1 AFRVTACDL
10 PGHGAL
16 AGQRFTLEEAVE
28 RVGAALAEAE
38 RPTGR
43 PAVLAG
49 MSLGGYVA
57 LAAAVR
63 HPELTAGLLL
73 NNCTAQPRGGAA
85 RWYGRAGRLVRRAG
99 EEWPARLNAALF
111 RAMLPAESSAAVL
124 SGGFSMAGFADAVE
138 ELPRHDFLALA
149 GRCSVPLLIAN
160 SRADRLFRSDE
171 YRFLAAAREA
181 GSPASLVHIG
191 GSHLAALTDP
201 ETFTRVLRAG
211 CERLTGT
218 GAYC

>member
-1 AFRVTACDL
+1 MPRCPASAPCS
-10 PGHGAL
+10 G
-16 AGQRFTLEEAVE
+16 TLDGAVE

-38 RPTGR
+38 RAAGR
-43 PAVLAG
+43 PVVPAG
-49 MSLGGYVA
+49 MSLGGYAA

-99 EEWPARLNAALF
+99 EGWPARLNAAL
-111 RAMLPAESSAAVL
+111 
-124 SGGFSMAGFADAVE
+124 
-138 ELPRHDFLALA
+138 FLALA
-149 GRCSVPLLIAN
+149 GRCSVPLLTAN

-171 YRFLAAAREA
+171 RRFLAAARAA
-181 GSPASLVHIG
+181 GAPASLVHIG
-191 GSHLAALTDP
+191 GSHLVALSDP

-211 CERLTGT
+211 HERLTGM
-218 GAYC
+218 GADR